1 MQPLPVDRWVG
12 FDRVGKNRGSILIGS
27 VVALITSLVATGVVL
42 AFQFAEAQFGIGFA
56 AESQLHITRSPGNL
70 QLPWLDRTIRDTTNI
85 AALAADIRNL
95 PPYPI
100 YERCPVSF
108 GTYYSLMFEQTGSL
122 PLSATIEAQ
131 GCEVVQ
137 VPGQPPQWA
146 AHSPQ
151 LWSDMAVAL
160 GVSKNELQPAVC
172 LTPMEVNCAPLVSS
186 RQASS
191 GRERSQREVLAAT
204 VRVTTR

>member
-1 MQPLPVDRWVG
+1 MLL
-12 FDRVGKNRGSILIGS
+12 GSL
-27 VVALITSLVATGVVL
+27 VVLITSLVATGVVL
-42 AFQFAEAQFGIGFA
+42 AFHLAETQFGIGFA
-56 AESQLHITRSPGNL
+56 GQSQLHITRSPGNL
-70 QLPWLDRTIRDTTNI
+70 ELPSLDRTIRDPANI
-85 AALAADIRNL
+85 AALAADIRGL

-108 GTYYSLMFEQTGSL
+108 GTYYSLTFEGPGSL
-122 PLSATIEAQ
+122 QWSVIVQAQ
-131 GCEVVQ
+131 GCEIVQ

-160 GVSKNELQPAVC
+160 NLTQNELQPAGC
-172 LTPMEVNCAPLVSS
+172 PTPTDVGCVPIVSS
-186 RQASS
+186 RQALS
-191 GRERSQREVLAAT
+191 GGERSQRAVREAT